1 MNIWIVSMEC
11 LGIQEA
17 GGVKNVTYSLA
28 KEFSSAGHE
37 VTLFLPEFKCTS
49 LSKIKNYKEIDT
61 FSANINICNQNLSCK
76 YAEGIIEKSKIKVV
90 FILHDCFLTKD
101 DIYVYSQNEE
111 NENFMHKKGCG
122 HEDVNFL
129 DVFFQKAVCSFASFL
144 PQKKLPDIIHCHD
157 ASTACLPAFSSKTEL
172 LAAQNQAS
180 FGIQIKNS
188 LF

>member
-129 DVFFQKAVCSFASFL
+129 DVFFQKAV
-144 PQKKLPDIIHCHD
+144 
-157 ASTACLPAFSSKTEL
+157 
-172 LAAQNQAS
+172 
-180 FGIQIKNS
+180 
-188 LF
+188 